1 MNFKDTIRV
10 IPDFPQQG
18 ISFKD
23 ITTLLQEGRLFR
35 QCVDAMTA
43 PYQGQGVDVVV
54 GPEARGFVIGAP
66 VAYALG
72 AGFVPVRKPGK
83 LPAAVLRHEYI
94 LEYGTDALEIHR
106 DAIQQGQRVL
116 LVDDLL
122 ATGGTSLGVVEMVEQ
137 LGGVIMGL
145 AYIIELS
152 YLSGRD
158 KLRDYPIFSLVKY

>member
-1 MNFKDTIRV
+1 MDFKDKIRV
-10 IPDFPQQG
+10 VPDFPQRG

-23 ITTLLQEGRLFR
+23 ITTLLQDGRLFR
-35 QCVDAMTA
+35 QCVDALAA

-66 VAYALG
+66 VAYTLG

-83 LPAAVLRHEYI
+83 LPAAVVHHEYT
-94 LEYGTDALEIHR
+94 LEYGTDALEMHR
-106 DAIQQGQRVL
+106 DAIRPGQQVL

-122 ATGGTSLGVVEMVEQ
+122 ATGGTSLGVVQMVEQ
-137 LGGVIMGL
+137 LGGVVMGL